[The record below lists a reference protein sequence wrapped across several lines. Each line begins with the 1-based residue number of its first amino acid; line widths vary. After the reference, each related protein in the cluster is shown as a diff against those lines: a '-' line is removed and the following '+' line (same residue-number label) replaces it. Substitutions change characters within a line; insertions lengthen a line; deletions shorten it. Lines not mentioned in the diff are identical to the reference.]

1 MDERLPYEPDS
12 ERYILSV
19 LLSNPEQKYQ
29 IMSALKKEYFS
40 GVHEKIFLAIMKILD
55 QNVDVLTTM
64 DAVKELGFDNDV
76 TPTYLVD
83 VAGINGSV
91 YNWEYHARLLH
102 EAWQRRKIIAMQH
115 HLNMAYN
122 KAVKPEEIL
131 GNLDQEILAVQLD
144 LETEPKEGLE
154 RVVREAVNTIEARAK
169 QERPPGLLTGIDPL
183 DEFIGGF
190 EKGDYIIIAARPSV
204 GKSLLVKEMAR
215 RIGREKRIGIINL
228 EGSAQDFVN
237 RMIAAETGIEVMRV
251 RKGALTDDELEI
263 IAKKAAYIA
272 SLNIFVMDKGGGL
285 GINELYLHAKRMIKQ
300 YKLDILAVDYLQL
313 IRAPNMNNTTE
324 SISYISNVLKGLAT
338 ETDVPVIAVS
348 QLNRSTAISGDRPKL
363 HHLRGS
369 GQLEQDGDIIFLLHR
384 PDEDV
389 ESEVEEGILE
399 IDVAKY
405 RNGRTG
411 MVQVNV
417 NWRTTSIKDE
427 SAVIF

>member
-251 RKGALTDDELEI
+251 RKGALTDVELE
-263 IAKKAAYIA
+263 KK
-272 SLNIFVMDKGGGL
+272 KK
-285 GINELYLHAKRMIKQ
+285 KR
-300 YKLDILAVDYLQL
+300 LIL
-313 IRAPNMNNTTE
+313 
-324 SISYISNVLKGLAT
+324 
-338 ETDVPVIAVS
+338 PV
-348 QLNRSTAISGDRPKL
+348 
-363 HHLRGS
+363 
-369 GQLEQDGDIIFLLHR
+369 
-384 PDEDV
+384 
-389 ESEVEEGILE
+389 
-399 IDVAKY
+399 
-405 RNGRTG
+405 
-411 MVQVNV
+411 
-417 NWRTTSIKDE
+417 
-427 SAVIF
+427 